1 MWVRLDL
8 PWHAKLLLPQYN
20 ASPKIQP
27 TLCCV
32 GMPCLK
38 IHCTMYVWFSVES
51 CNQLFITE
59 LQHKPNVS
67 LSKSVFHNTNLL
79 MFHCKNVCFAEVHCS
94 ADNRVHC
101 CFALAVHY

>member
-1 MWVRLDL
+1 MWVRLEL

-20 ASPKIQP
+20 ASPNIQP

-38 IHCTMYVWFSVES
+38 IHCTMHVWFSVES

-59 LQHKPNVS
+59 VQHKPDVQPDVQICVSQHKPNVS
-67 LSKSVFHNTNLL
+67 LQKCVF
-79 MFHCKNVCFAEVHCS
+79 C
-94 ADNRVHC
+94 
-101 CFALAVHY
+101 